1 VPNEDA
7 DHSSPEEIPM
17 SSDPTE
23 LRGRTRVINEDHA
36 LGQTRADQPGN
47 GPAIGTP
54 IKMTGGIANAV
65 DPATVHQ
72 PEAVVKPL
80 MLMEMGKRM
89 YSRFIKMIG
98 GPEAERQLLER
109 RIGIHIY
116 LDAGGVR
123 VHYRGRVWWV
133 PESNAEPFSEIVKTS
148 TSLDDIMNAM
158 PQVAAPQVPYG

>member
-1 VPNEDA
+1 
-7 DHSSPEEIPM
+7 M
-17 SSDPTE
+17 SSDPSQ
-23 LRGRTRVINEDHA
+23 LRGRTRVTNEEHA
-36 LGQTRADQPGN
+36 LARTRADQPGN

-54 IKMTGGIANAV
+54 VKMTGGIANAV

-72 PEAVVKPL
+72 PEADVKPL

-89 YSRFIKMIG
+89 YARFVRMIG
-98 GPEAERQLLER
+98 GREAEEDLLRR

-133 PESNAEPFSEIVKTS
+133 PESNAGTFAMIVRNSTTLDEI
-148 TSLDDIMNAM
+148 MEGM
-158 PQVAAPQVPYG
+158 PRVAAPQVRYG

>member
-1 VPNEDA
+1 
-7 DHSSPEEIPM
+7 M
-17 SSDPTE
+17 SSDPSA
-23 LRGRTRVINEDHA
+23 LRGRTQVINEDHS

-72 PEAVVKPL
+72 PEALTKPL
-80 MLMEMGKRM
+80 MLLEMGKRM
-89 YSRFIKMIG
+89 YARFVKMAGGDDAIAALMERKIG
-98 GPEAERQLLER
+98 L
-109 RIGIHIY
+109 HIL

-133 PESNAEPFSEIVKTS
+133 PESNSTEFVAIVKRS
-148 TSLDDIMNAM
+148 TTLDAIMDAM
-158 PQVAAPQVPYG
+158 PQVAAPQVRYG

>member
-1 VPNEDA
+1 
-7 DHSSPEEIPM
+7 M

-23 LRGRTRVINEDHA
+23 LRGRTRVINEDHS

-47 GPAIGTP
+47 GPALGTP
-54 IKMTGGIANAV
+54 VKMTGGIANAV

-72 PEAVVKPL
+72 PEALINPL

-89 YSRFIKMIG
+89 YGRFVKMIG
-98 GPEAERQLLER
+98 GEAAIAGLLDRQ
-109 RIGIHIY
+109 IGVHIY

-133 PESNAEPFSEIVKTS
+133 PESNSIPFAEIVKRS
-148 TSLDDIMNAM
+148 TTLDDIMNAM
-158 PQVAAPQVPYG
+158 PQVAAKQVRYG

>member
-1 VPNEDA
+1 
-7 DHSSPEEIPM
+7 M
-17 SSDPTE
+17 SSDPSQ
-23 LRGRTRVINEDHA
+23 LRGRTRVTNEDHS
-36 LGQTRADQPGN
+36 LGQMRADQPGN

-72 PEAVVKPL
+72 PEAEIKPL

-89 YSRFIKMIG
+89 YSRFVKMIG
-98 GPEAERQLLER
+98 GEEAVPDLLTR
-109 RIGIHIY
+109 RIGLHIY

-133 PESNAEPFSEIVKTS
+133 PESNAEPFAEIVKSS
-148 TSLDDIMNAM
+148 TTLDEIMDAM
-158 PQVAAPQVPYG
+158 PRVAAPMVRYG